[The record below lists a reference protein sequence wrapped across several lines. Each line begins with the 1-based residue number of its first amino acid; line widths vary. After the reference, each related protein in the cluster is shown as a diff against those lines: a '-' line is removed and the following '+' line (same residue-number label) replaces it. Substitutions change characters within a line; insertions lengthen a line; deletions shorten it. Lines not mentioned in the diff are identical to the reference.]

1 MVIHQSG
8 SCKSGESYREG
19 FVPAKVEV
27 DRLFYQNSLFTG
39 GIMKQN
45 RLSLYTV
52 NMKLIRNYHNQGD
65 DRVFSV
71 SPQTGKDTRPFVGI
85 VVICDDKQYC
95 IPLSSPKE
103 KHKSMKNSID
113 FHRIIDANG
122 KLIGVLD
129 FNNMIP
135 VRNDVLQK
143 INVKILP
150 HDSAETRH
158 YKNLVIDQITFCQQN
173 QDIIVNKANK
183 LYLMVRKKNVSSL
196 LKRRCLDWDKLE
208 KILARF

>member
-1 MVIHQSG
+1 MDFHRSGSCKSSEAYWMVIHQSG

-71 SPQTGKDTRPFVGI
+71 SPQTGKNTRPFVGI

-113 FHRIIDANG
+113 FHR
-122 KLIGVLD
+122 
-129 FNNMIP
+129 MM
-135 VRNDVLQK
+135 
-143 INVKILP
+143 
-150 HDSAETRH
+150 T
-158 YKNLVIDQITFCQQN
+158 VIS
-173 QDIIVNKANK
+173 
-183 LYLMVRKKNVSSL
+183 M
-196 LKRRCLDWDKLE
+196 W
-208 KILARF
+208 